1 MKILS
6 SKPQIRTYVLQ
17 LRNNYPSDTLKVF
30 SSKICK
36 QIEKLSFYNKAR
48 KIAFYF
54 AKGKEVS
61 LKYLLGK
68 TFLEDKKVFLP
79 KTWLKEKTLTFHQ
92 IFSFSDLKPGPFGLL
107 EPPSEN
113 PQLSPKDFDIIFVPG
128 VAFDLEKGR
137 IGYGG
142 GFYDRILKDTKAFKI
157 GVAYSFQI
165 FEKLPL
171 EEHDQKVDIIITEK
185 GIINGDK
192 RRN

>member
-6 SKPQIRTYVLQ
+6 SKSQIRIYVLQ
-17 LRNNYPSDTLKVF
+17 LRNKYSFDILKIF
-30 SSKICK
+30 SSQICK
-36 QIEKLSFYNKAR
+36 QIEKLPSYNKA
-48 KIAFYF
+48 KTIAFYF
-54 AKGKEVS
+54 AKNKEVS
-61 LKYLLGK
+61 LGYLIGK
-68 TFLEDKKVFLP
+68 AFLDSRKVFLP

-107 EPPSEN
+107 EPPLEN
-113 PQLSPKDFDIIFVPG
+113 PQLSPKEFDIIFVPG

-142 GFYDRILKDTKAFKI
+142 GFYDRILKDTKALKI

-171 EEHDQKVDIIITEK
+171 EEHDQKVDMIITEK
-185 GIINGDK
+185 GIINEDK